1 MKPLGASMNSNAII
15 LEGNSRLMQRSGN
28 SWKGGGSMTEKNN
41 SWKGQGLL
49 EYAIILVLV
58 AIVVLVVLVLLG
70 PAIGNMYSN
79 VIVNV

>member
-1 MKPLGASMNSNAII
+1 MKPLGSPAKSNAII
-15 LEGNSRLMQRSGN
+15 LEGNSRLIQEPGN
-28 SWKGGGSMTEKNN
+28 SRKGGGSMTNN
-41 SWKGQGLL
+41 HNGWKGQGLL

-58 AIVVLVVLVLLG
+58 AIVVLVVLVILG